1 MDEGE
6 VSEKV
11 DSCLSRLML
20 WAYLYHTA
28 DLPPELAKRKVTL
41 LEDVIS
47 DVQEICDFCVRD
59 DS

>member
-6 VSEKV
+6 VSDKV

-20 WAYLYHTA
+20 WAYLYQTA

-41 LEDVIS
+41 LEDTAQ
-47 DVQEICDFCVRD
+47 DVQDIIEFCIRE
-59 DS
+59 